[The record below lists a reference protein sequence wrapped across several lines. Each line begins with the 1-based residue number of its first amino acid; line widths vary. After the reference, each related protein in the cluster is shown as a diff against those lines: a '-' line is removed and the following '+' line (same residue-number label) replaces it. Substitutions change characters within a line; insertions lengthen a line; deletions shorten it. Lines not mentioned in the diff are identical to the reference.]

1 MKVSVVEKILDYEG
15 KPLIKP
21 KGENRKCP
29 KCDHSWVT
37 SENKE
42 DEPILWREI
51 IHVAMNTPSRD
62 EKMTGELST
71 KLYQIT
77 KKAFDTNEP
86 DYTVDQL
93 ALIIER
99 IKKTYNPLIAGRAE
113 EYFNKIEEKKEE
125 K

>member
-21 KGENRKCP
+21 KGTNLECP
-29 KCDHSWVT
+29 KCGHAWVT

-42 DEPILWREI
+42 DEPLLWREI

-113 EYFNKIEEKKEE
+113 EYFNKEDKKDD
-125 K
+125 KH